1 MRNNA
6 PINHFPPT
14 LFSPNHSPIY
24 GEAHLFSAQ
33 CLRQW
38 EGGRLGEPFWPVKGR
53 ASVPG
58 LHQALEFNATGIG
71 SAPVFGNQPGR
82 VGRATRKE
90 WGNLTDAR
98 ANTHQSE
105 LDAALRYQGVRHFIL
120 AAWKDSRHLLQTSS
134 WG

>member
-1 MRNNA
+1 MLWGIP
-6 PINHFPPT
+6 PIP
-14 LFSPNHSPIY
+14 
-24 GEAHLFSAQ
+24 A
-33 CLRQW
+33 
-38 EGGRLGEPFWPVKGR
+38 
-53 ASVPG
+53 G
-58 LHQALEFNATGIG
+58 LHQALEINATGIG

-134 WG
+134 WGSTSAATAYSDRSCRLFATILETSHVARRNMRFIWQR